1 MYFKTDRLGAFQSA
15 DNRAAGKVNLRSG
28 LMVLSLVGGL
38 LAVTL
43 LLSFGLRW
51 QAAIVGVLA
60 VALFVLATW
69 DPTKILRR
77 HSLLDANDDLPKK
90 GQNRE

>member
-51 QAAIVGVLA
+51 QAAVVGVLA
-60 VALFVLATW
+60 VALFVLMLW
-69 DPTKILRR
+69 DPAQVLKKRTRPESR
-77 HSLLDANDDLPKK
+77 LDVKS
-90 GQNRE
+90 RE

>member
-38 LAVTL
+38 LAMTL

-60 VALFVLATW
+60 VAFFALAAW
-69 DPTKILRR
+69 DPKKILRR
-77 HSLLDANDDLPKK
+77 HSLPDANDDLPAK

>member
-38 LAVTL
+38 LAMTL

-51 QAAIVGVLA
+51 QAAVVGVLA
-60 VALFVLATW
+60 VALYVLATW

-77 HSLLDANDDLPKK
+77 HSLPDANDDLPKK

>member
-51 QAAIVGVLA
+51 QAAVVGVLA
-60 VALFVLATW
+60 VALFVLAAW
-69 DPTKILRR
+69 DPKKILRR
-77 HSLLDANDDLPKK
+77 HSLPDANDDLPAK

>member
-38 LAVTL
+38 LAMTL

-60 VALFVLATW
+60 VALFVLAAW
-69 DPTKILRR
+69 DPKKILRR
-77 HSLLDANDDLPKK
+77 HSLPDANDDLPAK

>member
-51 QAAIVGVLA
+51 QAATVGVLA
-60 VALFVLATW
+60 VALFVLAAW

-77 HSLLDANDDLPKK
+77 HSLPDANDDLPKK

>member
-38 LAVTL
+38 LAMTL

-51 QAAIVGVLA
+51 QAAVVGVLA

-77 HSLLDANDDLPKK
+77 HSLPDANDDLPKK

>member
-38 LAVTL
+38 LAMTL

-51 QAAIVGVLA
+51 QAAVVGVLA
-60 VALFVLATW
+60 VALFVLAAW
-69 DPTKILRR
+69 DPKKILRR
-77 HSLLDANDDLPKK
+77 HSLPDANDDLPAK

>member
-51 QAAIVGVLA
+51 QAAIVGGTGSG
-60 VALFVLATW
+60 ALCPGNMGPDK
-69 DPTKILRR
+69 DPAAAQPAGCKR
-77 HSLLDANDDLPKK
+77 
-90 GQNRE
+90 

>member
-43 LLSFGLRW
+43 LLSFGLRCH
-51 QAAIVGVLA
+51 APA
-60 VALFVLATW
+60 FF
-69 DPTKILRR
+69 RF
-77 HSLLDANDDLPKK
+77 
-90 GQNRE
+90 

>member
-1 MYFKTDRLGAFQSA
+1 MYFKTDRLGAFQSV

-51 QAAIVGVLA
+51 QAAVVGVLA

-77 HSLLDANDDLPKK
+77 HSLPDANDDLPKK

>member
-1 MYFKTDRLGAFQSA
+1 MYFKIDRLGAFQSA

-38 LAVTL
+38 LAMTL

-60 VALFVLATW
+60 VALFVLAAW
-69 DPTKILRR
+69 DPKKILRR
-77 HSLLDANDDLPKK
+77 QKDKQPHPGRVRL
-90 GQNRE
+90 

>member
-77 HSLLDANDDLPKK
+77 HSLPDANDDLPKK

>member
-1 MYFKTDRLGAFQSA
+1 MYFKIDRLGAFQSA

-28 LMVLSLVGGL
+28 LMVLSLAGGFL
-38 LAVTL
+38 TVTL
-43 LLSFGLRW
+43 LLSFGFEW
-51 QAAIVGVLA
+51 QGAIVGVLA

-77 HSLLDANDDLPKK
+77 HSLPDANDDLPKK

>member
-28 LMVLSLVGGL
+28 LMVLSLAGGFL
-38 LAVTL
+38 TVTL
-43 LLSFGLRW
+43 LLSFGFEC

-77 HSLLDANDDLPKK
+77 HSLPDANDDLPKK